1 MHLTR
6 QADYTMRLL
15 IHLAVQPE
23 EWATIPQVA
32 QRYGISRHHLTK
44 VAHRAVQAGYVV
56 GVRGR
61 SGGLKL
67 ARRPKDIRIGEVL
80 RGVEDWRIVECF
92 EPESNRCVIAGGC
105 DLRGMLGEALEAWF
119 AVLDRYTLAD
129 VVRRKSLLVQ
139 VLGREVA

>member
-23 EWATIPQVA
+23 QSATIEQIA

-44 VAHRAVQAGYVV
+44 VAHRAVQAGYVA

-61 SGGLKL
+61 AGGLKL
-67 ARRPKDIRIGEVL
+67 AKSPKDIRIGEVMRTL
-80 RGVEDWRIVECF
+80 EDWNIVECF
-92 EPESNRCVIAGGC
+92 DTESNACVIAGGC
-105 DLRGMLGEALEAWF
+105 GLQPILKQALDAWF
-119 AVLDRYTLAD
+119 AVLDRYSLAD
-129 VVRRKSLLVQ
+129 VVRRKSALVQ
-139 VLGREVA
+139 LLGWKLA